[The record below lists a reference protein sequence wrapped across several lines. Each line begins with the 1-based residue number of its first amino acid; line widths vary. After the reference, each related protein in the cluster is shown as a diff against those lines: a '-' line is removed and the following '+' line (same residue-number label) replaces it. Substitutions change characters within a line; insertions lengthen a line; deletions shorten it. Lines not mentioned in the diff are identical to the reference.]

1 VCSVIHNIRSSQ
13 EIDGDFNID
22 FRGLDQRFHTD
33 KPHIKQKKPA
43 QPLTFYYYKNCLAHP
58 VNNFVYGME
67 HPKVFFSKPI
77 KQKNPNI
84 YMLRFNSNKKL
95 ASTYSPGFDP
105 STIGGAGL
113 NCSVRNGKR
122 CSPALLTP

>member
-1 VCSVIHNIRSSQ
+1 MVKTSSPQ
-13 EIDGDFNID
+13 FKLSDLLDHFTNDF
-22 FRGLDQRFHTD
+22 
-33 KPHIKQKKPA
+33 
-43 QPLTFYYYKNCLAHP
+43 
-58 VNNFVYGME
+58 
-67 HPKVFFSKPI
+67 
-77 KQKNPNI
+77 KQKNLTV
-84 YMLRFNSNKKL
+84 YTMRFKSNKKL